1 MYGLLPMGIVD
12 GRGRCINYAR
22 ISVTDRCNYRCV
34 YCMPEEG
41 VKSRAHADIMRYED
55 ILWLS
60 RILVSLGIRHI
71 RFTGGE
77 PLVRR
82 GMADFLVSF
91 REEFPGLDISMTT
104 NASLLPSF
112 AGTIERARLSGMNI
126 SLDTLDSDKFAHMT
140 RLGDISD
147 VMSGIASAAE
157 RGIPN
162 IKTNTVV
169 MRGFNEHDLPDI
181 VKFSWSHG
189 LIPRMIEFMPMR
201 GNLWGRETFVP
212 SAEIFDL
219 LKPMGDWELEGNAE
233 KKTACGPAKY
243 YRNAH
248 NGLKVG
254 VIEAISNHFC
264 SECNRLRITAAGN
277 MRACLFNNAETP
289 LLPAI
294 RDMDEAAAREAIL
307 TGIALKPRK
316 WNDAADGVSHMSDIG
331 G

>member
-1 MYGLLPMGIVD
+1 MRIID
-12 GRGRCINYAR
+12 KRGRDINYAR

-41 VKSRAHADIMRYED
+41 VKPRSHSEIMRFED

-91 REEFPGLDISMTT
+91 REEFPELDISMTT
-104 NASLLPSF
+104 NASLLSRF
-112 AGTIERARLSGMNI
+112 AGIIAKARLSGMNV
-126 SLDTLDSDKFAHMT
+126 SLDTLDTGKFTSMT
-140 RLGDISD
+140 RLGDISG

-157 RGIPN
+157 LGIPN

-169 MRGFNEHDLPDI
+169 MRGFNEHELPGI
-181 VKFSWSHG
+181 VKFSWKLG
-189 LIPRMIEFMPMR
+189 FIPRMIEFMPLC
-201 GNLWGRETFVP
+201 GDLWGKETFV
-212 SAEIFDL
+212 SSGEIFEL
-219 LKPMGDWELEGNAE
+219 LKPAGDWSPERPGA
-233 KKTACGPAKY
+233 KKTAHGPAKY
-243 YRNAH
+243 YTDART
-248 NGLKVG
+248 GLKVG
-254 VIEAISNHFC
+254 VIEAVSNHFC

-277 MRACLFNNAETP
+277 LRACLFSSKETP
-289 LLPAI
+289 LLTAI
-294 RDMDEAAAREAIL
+294 RERDEAASREAIL
-307 TGIALKPRK
+307 TGIGLKPKK
-316 WNDAADGVSHMSDIG
+316 WNEAADGEGHMSDIG